1 MIRRRYRIYPPSS
14 AEVINGEMVVYT
26 TEDDSV
32 NAGKP
37 LPPPVTLTP
46 ADPAGEMIV
55 FVPEDDRVANPPK
68 EPSGDAR

>member
-1 MIRRRYRIYPPSS
+1 MIRRRYRVRPPSD
-14 AEVINGEMVVYT
+14 AEITTGEKIEFT
-26 TEDDSV
+26 TEYDRV

-46 ADPAGEMIV
+46 TGPVVEMIV
-55 FVPEDDRVANPPK
+55 FTAEDDRVANPPK